1 MAEETVT
8 GTEGTEQAQVEA
20 GATED
25 QVATETTETT
35 AEVQEDAAQA
45 LWAEVVPELAEAYQE
60 LSPEAREQVLL
71 RRLAAKP
78 AAALPTEDAPARESS
93 NGEPKPQEPSTYTVP
108 EPWNVDEAL
117 SQIAYSLENDPPEKQ
132 AQVIVN
138 VMKKNIDYVHGYGR
152 LLLGVRE
159 ESDRKLTGFEKQLLG
174 VTRPGQLGALVAKVR
189 GATAADVTAATALL
203 ESGVTSDMTVA
214 MKLAVYNRESEMTTA
229 KTEPSA
235 AAQRK
240 AAALRAA
247 RASGANRAA
256 GGRQFKPPVSEADY
270 KELLEAQARGEIE

>member
-1 MAEETVT
+1 MTEETQTDTQEV
-8 GTEGTEQAQVEA
+8 EQAQADVVEDGQA
-20 GATED
+20 A
-25 QVATETTETT
+25 AAPTETA

-45 LWAEVVPELAEAYQE
+45 LWAEVVPELADAYQE
-60 LSPEAREQVLL
+60 LSPAAREQVLL

-108 EPWNVDEAL
+108 EPWNADEART
-117 SQIAYSLENDPPEKQ
+117 QIAAALDDDAAK
-132 AQVIVN
+132 VLVD
-138 VMKKNIDYVHGYGR
+138 VLKKHADYIHGYGR
-152 LLLGVRE
+152 LVVGAIQ
-159 ESDRKLTGFEKQLLG
+159 ESSGKLTEFQKQLLG
-174 VTRPGQLGALVAKVR
+174 VTRPGQLGALIAKVR
-189 GATAADVTAATALL
+189 GATASDVPAATALL

-214 MKLAVYNRESEMTTA
+214 MKLAVYNRESELVTA

>member
-1 MAEETVT
+1 MAEETQTDTQEV
-8 GTEGTEQAQVEA
+8 EQAQADVVEDGQA
-20 GATED
+20 A
-25 QVATETTETT
+25 AAPTETA

-45 LWAEVVPELAEAYQE
+45 LWAEVVPELADAYQE
-60 LSPEAREQVLL
+60 LSPAAREQVLL

-108 EPWNVDEAL
+108 EPWNADEART
-117 SQIAYSLENDPPEKQ
+117 QIAAALDDDAAK
-132 AQVIVN
+132 VLVD
-138 VMKKNIDYVHGYGR
+138 VLKKHADYIHGYGR
-152 LLLGVRE
+152 LVVGAIQ
-159 ESDRKLTGFEKQLLG
+159 ESSGKLTEFQKQLLG
-174 VTRPGQLGALVAKVR
+174 VTRPGQLGALIAKVR
-189 GATAADVTAATALL
+189 GATASDVPAATALL

-214 MKLAVYNRESEMTTA
+214 MKLAVYNRESELVTA

-256 GGRQFKPPVSEADY
+256 GGREFRPPETENDY
-270 KELLEAQARGEIE
+270 KQLLEAQARGEIE

>member
-1 MAEETVT
+1 MTEETQTDTQEV
-8 GTEGTEQAQVEA
+8 EQAQADVVEDGQA
-20 GATED
+20 A
-25 QVATETTETT
+25 AAPTETA

-45 LWAEVVPELAEAYQE
+45 LWAEVVPELADAYQE
-60 LSPEAREQVLL
+60 LSPAAREQVLL

-108 EPWNVDEAL
+108 EPWNADEART
-117 SQIAYSLENDPPEKQ
+117 QIAAALDDDAAK
-132 AQVIVN
+132 VLVD
-138 VMKKNIDYVHGYGR
+138 VLKKHADYIHGYGR
-152 LLLGVRE
+152 LVVGAIQ
-159 ESDRKLTGFEKQLLG
+159 ESSGKLTEFQKQLLG
-174 VTRPGQLGALVAKVR
+174 VTRPGQLGALIAKVR
-189 GATAADVTAATALL
+189 GATASDVPAATALL

-214 MKLAVYNRESEMTTA
+214 MKLAVYNRESELVTA

-256 GGRQFKPPVSEADY
+256 GGREFRPPETENDY
-270 KELLEAQARGEIE
+270 KQLLEAQARGEIE

>member
-1 MAEETVT
+1 MAEETQTDTQEV
-8 GTEGTEQAQVEA
+8 EQAQADVVEDGQA
-20 GATED
+20 A
-25 QVATETTETT
+25 AAPTETA

-45 LWAEVVPELAEAYQE
+45 LWAEVVPELADAYQE
-60 LSPEAREQVLL
+60 LSPAAREQVLL

-108 EPWNVDEAL
+108 EPWNADEART
-117 SQIAYSLENDPPEKQ
+117 QIAAALDDDAAK
-132 AQVIVN
+132 VLVD
-138 VMKKNIDYVHGYGR
+138 VLKKHADYIHGYGR
-152 LLLGVRE
+152 LVVGAIQ
-159 ESDRKLTGFEKQLLG
+159 ESSGKLTEFQKQLLG
-174 VTRPGQLGALVAKVR
+174 VTRPGQLGALIAKVR
-189 GATAADVTAATALL
+189 GATASDVPAATALL

-214 MKLAVYNRESEMTTA
+214 MKLAVYNRESELVTA